1 MNLNELIENPNN
13 PSYATDEDIQR
24 LVKKLQNVPDGLKAM
39 RIAYVTD
46 EVEGK
51 KMVISGNKRLRV
63 LKKLHGEDADVPD
76 DWFQDVTSM
85 SKEERHNFIV
95 QANISDGTWDVDLLL
110 QQYELDELKE
120 MMNPNMLLEIIGD
133 DLPKKEHEDDE
144 DDEEESTPTDGSSI
158 FDKTYR
164 LGSCSIYCGDQVEC
178 DRIRQLYCEDKYG
191 ADCDW
196 KTLTPMIG

>member
-1 MNLNELIENPNN
+1 MNLSEFIENPNN

-51 KMVISGNKRLRV
+51 KMVISGNKRLRI
-63 LKKLHGEDADVPD
+63 LKKLYGEDADVPD
-76 DWFQDVTSM
+76 DYFQDVTSM
-85 SKEERHNFIV
+85 SKDERHNFIIS
-95 QANISDGTWDVDLLL
+95 ANISDGTWDVDLLL

-120 MMNPNMLLEIIGD
+120 LMNPNMLLDIIGD
-133 DLPKKEHEDDE
+133 ELPKSQHDNEQEKDLDE
-144 DDEEESTPTDGSSI
+144 QISNGESI

-164 LGSCSIYCGDQVEC
+164 LGMCSVYCGDQDEC
-178 DRIRQLYCEDKYG
+178 DNIRRLYAEYKHG
-191 ADCDW
+191 IGCDW
-196 KTLTPMIG
+196 KTLTPNIG